1 MWKWAAWEPHD
12 PEKVKFIYTY
22 ITSKPLVSAFTII
35 CAHNPLFKKVR
46 TSIWLKSTCWEKS
59 PNPCLK
65 RYIARWILFE
75 RCTSA
80 KSSNKR
86 FKKEKVLDSRYRCL
100 CSSWWSVWDLC
111 WNRRWLVHEYW
122 WVQWALRASVMA
134 NVSSKS
140 LDLELKKCSFSYYF
154 IWGYFIVF
162 MIVENFLFRVIN
174 LFVWTLCLFLYYHLD
189 IPIEFWGMN
198 FPRTCC
204 SLSAPKCIFVPIFG
218 ICIPFTTGIHHNTC

>member
-1 MWKWAAWEPHD
+1 MAEEH
-12 PEKVKFIYTY
+12 
-22 ITSKPLVSAFTII
+22 L
-35 CAHNPLFKKVR
+35 LRKK
-46 TSIWLKSTCWEKS
+46 SQSLPKAM
-59 PNPCLK
+59 N
-65 RYIARWILFE
+65 
-75 RCTSA
+75 
-80 KSSNKR
+80 
-86 FKKEKVLDSRYRCL
+86 
-100 CSSWWSVWDLC
+100 SSWSQISTTRFFAMPSINSMQGFLKWKQKYAFKLKTENVFIRHISSVVVLY
-111 WNRRWLVHEYW
+111 RRVCLFFIME
-122 WVQWALRASVMA
+122 
-134 NVSSKS
+134 KS

-218 ICIPFTTGIHHNTC
+218 ICIPFTTGIHQNTC